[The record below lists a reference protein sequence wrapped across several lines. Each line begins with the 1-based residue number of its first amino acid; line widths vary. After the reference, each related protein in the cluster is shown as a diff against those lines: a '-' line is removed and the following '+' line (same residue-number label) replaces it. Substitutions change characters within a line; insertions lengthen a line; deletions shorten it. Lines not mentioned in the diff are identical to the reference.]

1 MHSIGILYVIVPW
14 KGCVNSGHT
23 KTESLISSR
32 WSHKKQ
38 QGITQRFFD
47 IALRAAQNDIKNL
60 TTLEE
65 KKRTIENGANRQA
78 VSSYVN
84 HSVIL
89 LQRHSD
95 RSGGIFFVFSLAA
108 WETSDMQWSK
118 ASGAFTYRAN
128 RQALLSCML
137 WYLVIDCIG
146 VKCYFSGGKFELI
159 K

>member
-14 KGCVNSGHT
+14 KGCVNSEHT

-60 TTLEE
+60 TPLEE

-84 HSVIL
+84 HSVSFSSVIPTEVEE
-89 LQRHSD
+89 SF
-95 RSGGIFFVFSLAA
+95 SFFL
-108 WETSDMQWSK
+108 
-118 ASGAFTYRAN
+118 
-128 RQALLSCML
+128 
-137 WYLVIDCIG
+137 
-146 VKCYFSGGKFELI
+146 
-159 K
+159 